1 MAPQEIDPQFGSYV
15 HIRDLP
21 RQNEALLFL
30 KKLASVVKPIMR
42 KRGWK
47 VGELAEFLPPE
58 LNLLG
63 PYLTKCVTCSPELM
77 CMLLG
82 LNVNQGQ
89 KIFLRLRY
97 GHDPKQF
104 LAYDTVVDTLLHD
117 GMSYAKSI
125 TR

>member
-63 PYLTKCVTCSPELM
+63 
-77 CMLLG
+77 